1 MKKINALR
9 LAKTKPELALLMG
22 IDASFLTN
30 ILYRLRPI
38 TQYTSFTI
46 PKKSGGVRTIYAPS
60 DELKSIQSALSVLL
74 QDCIQEI
81 NASKGPR
88 FKSTLSHGFVRDR
101 SILTNAVMHL
111 NQRNVLNIDLK
122 DYFDQ
127 FNFGRVR
134 GYFISNKLFQLDPA
148 IATVIAQIACYDNKL
163 PQGSPCS
170 PVISNLITHSLDIRL
185 ASLARDNS
193 CIYTRYA
200 DDITI
205 STRKKEFPNNLMSTQ
220 ESGYIIGSR
229 LAAEIRRAGFSVN
242 PAKTRIQYQDSRQD
256 VTGLVV
262 NKKPGTKSE
271 YWRTVKS
278 QCHALFQTGRFL
290 DNSSAPPQAGNIF
303 ALEGKLSFIDQ
314 IDFFNR
320 KRSRALLNP
329 EYELSKHGSKTRKLL
344 NGRERT
350 FSRFLFYKYF
360 YGNTK
365 PTILC
370 EGKTDNV
377 YLKAAINNR
386 ATAFPNLAKAKS
398 GSAPYELLVHFVKY
412 TNRTRFLLEL
422 YGGTPYLK
430 EFILDYYEHF
440 NFYNAPMPT
449 HPVIIILDNDDGFG
463 KIEGA
468 LKGKRYKPT
477 IFPATLPA
485 NDFRSAEFIYV
496 TYNLYIVLTP
506 LKGKEKKSSI
516 EDSFTKKLRATKLGG
531 KVFNKEN
538 KTDSDTEYGKE
549 YFASKVVT
557 PNKHKINFSGFDP
570 LLGRIN
576 QCIQHF
582 ATVKL
587 VKPVKPVKPVK
598 AVKPVK
604 PVKVI

>member
-1 MKKINALR
+1 MKKISALR
-9 LAKTKPELALLMG
+9 LAKTKPDLALLMG

-30 ILYRLRPI
+30 ILYRLKPT

-46 PKKSGGVRTIYAPS
+46 PKKSSGVRTIYAPS
-60 DELKSIQSALSVLL
+60 DELKSIQSALSTLL

-81 NASKGPR
+81 NTSKGPK
-88 FKSTLSHGFVRDR
+88 FKSTLFHGFVRDR
-101 SILTNAVMHL
+101 SILTNAIMHL

-122 DYFDQ
+122 DFFDQ

-134 GYFISNKLFQLDPA
+134 GYFISNKIFQLDPA

-170 PVISNLITHSLDIRL
+170 PVITNLITHSLDIRL

-193 CIYTRYA
+193 CTYTRYA

-205 STRKKEFPNNLMSTQ
+205 STRKKTFPNNLMSGQT
-220 ESGYIIGSR
+220 SGYIIGSR
-229 LAAEIRRAGFSVN
+229 LAEEIKRAGFSVN
-242 PAKTRIQYQDSRQD
+242 SAKTRIQYKDSRQD

-278 QCHALFQTGRFL
+278 QCHALFQTGKFL
-290 DNSSAPPQAGNIF
+290 ENSSNPPQAGNIF
-303 ALEGKLSFIDQ
+303 VLEGKLSFIDQ

-320 KRSRALLNP
+320 KRNKALLNP

-350 FSRFLFYKYF
+350 FSKFLFYKHF

-386 ATAFPNLAKAKS
+386 ATAFPSLAKAKS
-398 GSAPYELLVHFVKY
+398 GNAPYELLVNFINY

-430 EFILDYYEHF
+430 EFILDYDEHF
-440 NFYNAPMPT
+440 KFYKAPMPT

-468 LKGKRYKPT
+468 LKGKRYNPT
-477 IFPATLPA
+477 IFPITLPPT
-485 NDFRSAEFIYV
+485 DFRNAEFIHIV
-496 TYNLYIVLTP
+496 HNLYIVLTP
-506 LKGKEKKSSI
+506 LKGKDTKSSI
-516 EDSFTKKLRATKLGG
+516 EDLFTKKLRATKLGG

-557 PNKHKINFSGFDP
+557 PNKHKINFSGFNP

-582 ATVKL
+582 ATL
-587 VKPVKPVKPVK
+587 KPVKPVKP
-598 AVKPVK
+598 
-604 PVKVI
+604 